1 MNVPLKKRYNYGQI
15 NESLSSGAT
24 NGNPV
29 TAGIYPSF
37 VLSANHQFVSWI
49 FHIPIKFVNFIH
61 KICDILIVQSI
72 FIS

>member
-29 TAGIYPSF
+29 TAGIYPYFRPSITEYLHHISQF
-37 VLSANHQFVSWI
+37 HHYYHTIHDVFCSALDFSLS
-49 FHIPIKFVNFIH
+49 
-61 KICDILIVQSI
+61 
-72 FIS
+72 